1 MSDVVKKYMYL
12 ALKINHTVECAQKH
26 DANSFFMIFFYVWKI
41 QLILEDLIKMYL
53 CYRKSSFKKW
63 WGPICTCATNISQ
76 RKWLTQRVCTSWGI
90 PQGWSPSQIVQK
102 RPILN
107 SRDTLKWVFSMAILL
122 LCLSRLFLR

>member
-1 MSDVVKKYMYL
+1 MSDIVKKYMYL

-26 DANSFFMIFFYVWKI
+26 DANSFFMNFY
-41 QLILEDLIKMYL
+41 LCMEDSIDSWRLKMYL

-90 PQGWSPSQIVQK
+90 PQGWSPSQIVQR

-107 SRDTLKWVFSMAILL
+107 SQDTLKWVFSMAILL